1 MNGKTVAAFAAMAM
15 AASANAGELAN
26 RWVWVLD
33 SLVATDCVER
43 VTKVV
48 RDAKANGMNGVM
60 LHCGVD
66 FCKYWPYERHKR
78 FAKIKETCD
87 ETGMEIIPSI
97 WGVGSGGLCS
107 YGLDLA
113 EGIPVDDV
121 PFVVE
126 GTNAVFDASHTFATN
141 LSATAGFQREGFYR
155 RLINKVTVKP
165 HGYYRYSFEFRTK
178 GLVGDNPFRVIARDA
193 KVKMFFERECIDVKY
208 SPTQDW
214 TPCSL
219 TFSSGDSDT
228 FYMYIG
234 FMAGWKAGDFEVRN
248 VRLAETAPRQILL
261 RPGAPCILR
270 NVATGETYEEGRD
283 YKRPKL
289 CWPLSR
295 QDLPERTLAILPGS
309 RIKQGDRL
317 SLSCYTPGVVYG
329 RQHST
334 CLSEP
339 KLYEAMEDSA
349 RRIEEKLHP
358 NKWHLSMD
366 EFRNGGTCAA
376 CRARGLTM
384 AQIYADAVTKAFN
397 IIQKVHPGAEVY
409 IWSDMLDPNHN
420 SVKEY
425 YNCRGS
431 FEDTWKWVPKDLIVC
446 CWYNKKSHLSMPFF
460 ASKGFRTL
468 AAAYYDEKPPFKYS
482 RKWRDLVRS
491 TEGANGIMYTV
502 WRRGYGDLPAFC
514 AMLKEE

>member
-1 MNGKTVAAFAAMAM
+1 MRKLLSVVAAGIAVGAMGG
-15 AASANAGELAN
+15 SLEH
-26 RWVWVLD
+26 RWVWVWDPL
-33 SLVATDCVER
+33 LATNCVER
-43 VTKVV
+43 VTKIV
-48 RDAKANGMNGVM
+48 RDAKANGMNGM
-60 LHCGVD
+60 MFHCGLD
-66 FCKYWPYERHKR
+66 QCRDWPYERHKR

-87 ETGMEIIPSI
+87 ETGIEIIPAI
-97 WGVGSGGLCS
+97 WAVGSGGLGN
-107 YGLDLA
+107 YDLDLA

-126 GTNAVFDASHTFATN
+126 GTNAVFDASQAFATN
-141 LSATAGFQREGFYR
+141 LSGTAGFQREGFYR
-155 RLINKVTVKP
+155 RLIKKVTVKP
-165 HGYYRYSFEFRTK
+165 RRYYRYSFEFRTK
-178 GLVGDNPFRVIARDA
+178 GLAGDSPFRVIARDA

-248 VRLAETAPRQILL
+248 LTLAETSPRQILK
-261 RPGAPCILR
+261 RPGAPCVLR

-283 YKRPKL
+283 YRRPKL
-289 CWPLSR
+289 SWPLSR
-295 QDLPERTLAILPGS
+295 QDLPERPLAILPGS

-349 RRIEEKLHP
+349 RRIEERLHP
-358 NKWHLSMD
+358 KRWMLSTD

-384 AQIYADAVTKAFN
+384 AQIYAEAITRAFN
-397 IIQKVHPGAEVY
+397 TIQKVHPGAEVY

-420 SVKEY
+420 AVKEY

-431 FEDTWKWVPKDLIVC
+431 FEDTWKWVPKELVIC

-482 RKWRDLVRS
+482 RKWRDLVLS
-491 TEGANGIMYTV
+491 TEGATGIMYTA
-502 WRRGYGDLPAFC
+502 WYRGYGDLPAFC
-514 AMLKEE
+514 EMLKEK